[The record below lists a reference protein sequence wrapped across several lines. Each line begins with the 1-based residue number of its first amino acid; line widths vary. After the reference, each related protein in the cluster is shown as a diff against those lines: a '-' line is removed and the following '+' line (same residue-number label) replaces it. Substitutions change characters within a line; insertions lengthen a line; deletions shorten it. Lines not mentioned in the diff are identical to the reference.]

1 MNKIKL
7 GSVIE
12 TLTDYHA
19 NGSYEILKKNV
30 SLKENEDHALMV
42 RTTNFEQDDFVNTV
56 RFIDKQSYNFLKKTK
71 VFAGD
76 IIMNKIANAG
86 SVYLMP
92 DLNRPVSLAMNLFLI
107 RPNKN
112 KVNPKY
118 VYLFLK
124 INERYVKS
132 FSQGSVTKTITKD
145 AVRNLEF
152 FLPDRKVQDDIIKI
166 FEIINS
172 KIENNKKIKKKL
184 EEITKEIFKFLFIKF
199 EPLKVKM
206 NSRSEK
212 ISNEIINLFPNSFTD
227 SDMGK
232 IPTGWKVKK
241 INDIADFQNGYNF
254 KSKEYVNKEEG
265 CLEVFRMGYINRGGG
280 FKEDKST
287 VFSSKLSKG
296 NQEKYHLSKKD
307 ITIAMTDMK
316 DKMVILGCCA
326 LIEEDNRFILNQ
338 RVGRIRVKD
347 SSLVDP
353 LYLFMFM
360 NYPTNVN
367 LIRSKSNSGVQ
378 VNLSTDTI
386 KETQVLIPSKE
397 IMNVF
402 RKYTKHAF
410 DKIFIKNLEIK
421 KLYNLRDT
429 LLPKLISGDL
439 TIPDT
444 AKFTDETCI

>member
-212 ISNEIINLFPNSFTD
+212 ISYEIINLFPNSFTD

-287 VFSSKLSKG
+287 
-296 NQEKYHLSKKD
+296 Q
-307 ITIAMTDMK
+307 
-316 DKMVILGCCA
+316 A
-326 LIEEDNRFILNQ
+326 L
-338 RVGRIRVKD
+338 
-347 SSLVDP
+347 P
-353 LYLFMFM
+353 
-360 NYPTNVN
+360 
-367 LIRSKSNSGVQ
+367 
-378 VNLSTDTI
+378 
-386 KETQVLIPSKE
+386 
-397 IMNVF
+397 
-402 RKYTKHAF
+402 
-410 DKIFIKNLEIK
+410 
-421 KLYNLRDT
+421 
-429 LLPKLISGDL
+429 
-439 TIPDT
+439 
-444 AKFTDETCI
+444 